1 MVKSIGTLGIVDH
14 TVFIEEGGGLKSLQ
28 TKFFPARLI

>member
-1 MVKSIGTLGIVDH
+1 MVESIGTLDMVDH

-28 TKFFPARLI
+28 TQFFPARLI